1 MGGGLESYIF
11 THFFENVFILVQ
23 SCSEYNFHLCLH
35 FIIMLKYR
43 VSCGM
48 CVNLLPLIPF
58 LPWLPAV
65 PVVCLHSSALDL

>member
-1 MGGGLESYIF
+1 MIHSIAIMSFVFLSWWYI
-11 THFFENVFILVQ
+11 Q

-43 VSCGM
+43 AAS

-58 LPWLPAV
+58 FALV
-65 PVVCLHSSALDL
+65 RPVE